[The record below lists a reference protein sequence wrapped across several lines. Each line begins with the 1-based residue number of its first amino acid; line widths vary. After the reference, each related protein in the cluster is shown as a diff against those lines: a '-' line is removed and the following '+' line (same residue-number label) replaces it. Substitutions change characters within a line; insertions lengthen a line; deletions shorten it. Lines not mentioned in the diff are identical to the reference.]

1 MIEIRFLKK
10 LTDLLK
16 IMNRKDINL
25 DIKFAKNE
33 SSPRNNKKNDLKEF
47 VNVHKMF
54 VEMNVKII

>member
-1 MIEIRFLKK
+1 
-10 LTDLLK
+10 
-16 IMNRKDINL
+16 MNRKDINL